1 MAQNL
6 IFTFSTSSLKQLPAG
21 GASYYAKRLP
31 NHYSLFREFLD
42 IAHTNSS
49 WECVNSDSDA
59 DATYINLSGEI
70 IAKNNLNLVNLMQTF
85 KTLLL
90 QNYSTEFWN
99 IEP

>member
-31 NHYSLFREFLD
+31 NLGHYKLFREFLD

-49 WECVNSDSDA
+49 WECVNSDSNA
-59 DATYINLSGEI
+59 GATYINLSGEI

-90 QNYSTEFWN
+90 QNYSTEF
-99 IEP
+99 